1 MHEKNSGTH
10 GPYVAFIGGSDLNL
24 RIPLMRL
31 LIGQGY
37 RMAGVCTDPRQRE
50 RFEKEGIFF
59 YSYPEAGGPFGL
71 LKSLRGLYSLFR
83 ANRFDIVHAFDT
95 KPTVIARVVARLAG
109 IPLVVGTITGLG
121 KIFSSSGAGF
131 MPLKLAY
138 VLGQTI
144 ASRMSNATVFQNED
158 DRDFFIAA
166 KAVGKNSVEI
176 IRGSGVDTRSFSMDL
191 VSKDVVSCLRNDL
204 GIKPGS
210 VVVTMITRLVK
221 YKGIQEFLDASRQLG
236 ASHKNAMFLLIGPE
250 DNTADGYPARD
261 LEAYPTVKY
270 IGARRDIREL
280 LGLSDIVVLPSYYR
294 EGIPRVLLEAASMGK
309 PLVTTDMPG
318 CREVVDDGRN
328 GFLVPARDT
337 KALADAITKLIADSR
352 LRKEMGEWS
361 LRKAKDEFEIG
372 IVMKNHAELYKRLY
386 NSRYGLPGKA

>member
-1 MHEKNSGTH
+1 MNEKKSRTQ
-10 GPYVAFIGGSDLNL
+10 GPYIAFIGGSDLNL

-31 LIGQGY
+31 LMGQGY
-37 RMAGVCTDPRQRE
+37 RMAGVCTEPGQRE
-50 RFEKEGIFF
+50 RFEKEGISFF
-59 YSYPEAGGPFGL
+59 SYPEAGGPSGL
-71 LKSLRGLYSLFR
+71 LKSLRGLYRVLR

-95 KPTVIARVVARLAG
+95 KPTMIARVVARLAG
-109 IPLVVGTITGLG
+109 IPLVIGTITGLG
-121 KIFSSSGAGF
+121 KIFSGCEVGF

-138 VLGQTI
+138 VMGQI
-144 ASRMSNATVFQNED
+144 VASRMSDATVFQNED
-158 DRDFFIAA
+158 DRDFFIKMKAA
-166 KAVGKNSVEI
+166 GKNSVEI
-176 IRGSGVDTRSFSMDL
+176 IRGSGVDTRCFSMDL
-191 VSKDVVSCLRNDL
+191 VSDGDVSSLRKAL
-204 GIKPGS
+204 GMETGS

-250 DNTADGYPARD
+250 DNTRDGYPAKS
-261 LEAYPTVKY
+261 LEAYPAVKY

-309 PLVTTDMPG
+309 PLVTTGMPG
-318 CREVVDDGRN
+318 CREVVEDGRN

-337 KALADAITKLIADSR
+337 EALADAISKLIADSR
-352 LRKEMGEWS
+352 LRREMGERS

-372 IVMKNHAELYKRLY
+372 IIMKNHADLYQKLY
-386 NSRYGLPGKA
+386 YRRYGTPVKA

>member
-1 MHEKNSGTH
+1 MHEKNSGTQ
-10 GPYVAFIGGSDLNL
+10 GPYIAFIGGSDLNL
-24 RIPLMRL
+24 RIPIMRL
-31 LIGQGY
+31 LMGQGY
-37 RMAGVCTDPRQRE
+37 RMAGVCTEPGQRD
-50 RFEKEGIFF
+50 RFEKEGISFF
-59 YSYPEAGGPFGL
+59 SYPEAGGPFGL
-71 LKSLRGLYSLFR
+71 LKSLRGLYSVFR

-121 KIFSSSGAGF
+121 KIFSCSGAGF

-138 VLGQTI
+138 VLGQTV

-166 KAVGKNSVEI
+166 KAAGKNSVEI

-191 VSKDVVSCLRNDL
+191 VSEDVVGSLRNDL

-250 DNTADGYPARD
+250 DKTADGYPAKN
-261 LEAYPTVKY
+261 LEAYPAVKY

-280 LGLSDIVVLPSYYR
+280 IGLSDIVVLPSYYR

-318 CREVVDDGRN
+318 CREVVEDGRN

-337 KALADAITKLIADSR
+337 KALADAISKLIADSR
-352 LRKEMGEWS
+352 LRREMGERS

-372 IVMKNHAELYKRLY
+372 IIMKNHADLYKKLY
-386 NSRYGLPGKA
+386 YRHCAAPVKA